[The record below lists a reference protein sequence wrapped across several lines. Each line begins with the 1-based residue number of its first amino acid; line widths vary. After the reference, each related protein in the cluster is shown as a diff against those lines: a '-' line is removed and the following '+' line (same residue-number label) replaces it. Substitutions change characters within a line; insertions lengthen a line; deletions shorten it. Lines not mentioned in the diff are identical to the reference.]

1 VKIVVSCDAVVD
13 RDYYLEAVEA
23 VLDMVGDN
31 CELYTLVHAPKSVVG
46 PIEMRQI
53 KSTFLSN
60 FTKSWTELLK
70 NSYLI
75 PSSCKN
81 LFIPCSVDLIINI
94 SRGFSHGI
102 HKCEDTKMLS
112 FIVEDINAKPRKKGF
127 KEKVF
132 SLLVKSFQ
140 KKGLKQ
146 ADELWTSRLDLIPAA
161 FHEKAKLVR
170 PPVKLGDY
178 KILPD
183 ALFQRDYILV
193 NAEPM
198 SMEEA
203 KLAIDSLTSS
213 NIKFKFIGKDDH
225 LEELKSQYEE
235 HFFGNRCGGEMAPLI
250 SGCQYLVDFE
260 ENDVPVWSLKAM
272 ASGRP
277 VLSSGNGFVEFG
289 EGFYRAPG
297 DILSKLQNVE
307 EFDKNKVRGKAV
319 AFEELRFKH
328 ILNRELEMI
337 KKELSTK
344 APYGVEVKDKSDCC

>member
-1 VKIVVSCDAVVD
+1 MKIVVSCDAVVD

-60 FTKSWTELLK
+60 FTKSWTQLLA

-75 PSSCKN
+75 PSASKN
-81 LFIPCSVDLIINI
+81 LFIPCTADLIINI

-102 HKCEDTKMLS
+102 KKCEQTRQLT
-112 FIVEDINAKPRKKGF
+112 FVVEDLYTKPRKKNL
-127 KEKVF
+127 KEKIF

-140 KKGLKQ
+140 KKGLNQ
-146 ADELWTSRLDLIPAA
+146 ADDLWVSRLDLIPASL
-161 FHEKAKLVR
+161 HEKAKLVR

-193 NAEPM
+193 NAEPLNN
-198 SMEEA
+198 EQAET
-203 KLAIDSLTSS
+203 IITSLEKA
-213 NIKFKFIGKDDH
+213 NIKFKFVGKDDH
-225 LEELKSQYEE
+225 LEELKLQYEP

-250 SGCQYLVDFE
+250 SGCQYLIDLE
-260 ENDVPVWSLKAM
+260 ENELPVWSLKTM

-277 VLSSGNGFVEFG
+277 VFSAGNNFVEFG
-289 EGFYRAPG
+289 EGFYQA
-297 DILSKLQNVE
+297 DSTLFDKIQKVE
-307 EFDKNKVRGKAV
+307 EFDKNKVRAKAV

-328 ILNRELEMI
+328 ILNRELEII
-337 KKELSTK
+337 KVELAKKTT
-344 APYGVEVKDKSDCC
+344 AEVSRADCC